1 MRLLCNDVNFIN
13 VLLILSK
20 DDSQKKHIYLLF
32 ILTCLIK
39 TCFECVLQTVS
50 AFIEALDYLLYLWSS
65 FGLIVRDFFFLF
77 MLICFNQVRIVTAGS
92 LYFEFLLKLLT
103 DFLSSMN
110 TASSFWNLS
119 LFKFL
124 VGCCQSRFYHLTLS
138 KLLLVSL

>member
-1 MRLLCNDVNFIN
+1 MRLLCNHVNFIN

-32 ILTCLIK
+32 ILICLLKTCLRCI
-39 TCFECVLQTVS
+39 FQTVS
-50 AFIEALDYLLYLWSS
+50 AFMEALDHLLYLWSC

-92 LYFEFLLKLLT
+92 LYFEFLLKLQT

-110 TASSFWNLS
+110 TRIHRFGIY
-119 LFKFL
+119 LFLNSWL
-124 VGCCQSRFYHLTLS
+124 VAVNQDFII
-138 KLLLVSL
+138 